1 MASSASQVR
10 RDGDALIFSGA
21 LLRGGVTALWKQI
34 GAPTGVRRLDLRA
47 VERLDSAGLALLAE
61 LAARAGAGADVAIDG
76 EPAGLAELRAAY
88 RLTPNLAF
96 AAA

>member
-1 MASSASQVR
+1 MATTASQVR

-21 LLRGGVTALWKQI
+21 LLRDGVTALWKQI
-34 GAPTGVRRLDLRA
+34 GAPAGVRRLDLRA

-61 LAARAGAGADVAIDG
+61 LAARAGAEVTIDG
-76 EPAGLAELRAAY
+76 EPVGLTELRAAY

>member
-1 MASSASQVR
+1 MAATASQVR

-61 LAARAGAGADVAIDG
+61 LAARA
-76 EPAGLAELRAAY
+76 ELRAAY
-88 RLTPNLAF
+88 RLTPSLAF